1 MKTVVV
7 NSIKQIFADRIMVA
21 LILLFILL
29 SLIYCVYVGVSLH
42 PSDLQ
47 VAVHYTAYGETSF
60 YREKWYYL
68 VSFILFGLIVAT
80 AHTALI
86 VKLFVQERRQIAVLF
101 AWLSIFLVV
110 IMWFITR
117 AVLGI
122 AFPS

>member
-1 MKTVVV
+1 
-7 NSIKQIFADRIMVA
+7 MVA
-21 LILLFILL
+21 LILLFILMTL
-29 SLIYCVYVGVSLH
+29 TYCVYVGVSLH

-68 VSFILFGLIVAT
+68 ISFILFGLVVAVS
-80 AHTALI
+80 HTALI
-86 VKLFVQERRQIAVLF
+86 VKLFVQERRQIAILF

-117 AVLGI
+117 GVLGI

>member
-1 MKTVVV
+1 MKAVVV
-7 NSIKQIFADRIMVA
+7 SSLKQVFADRIVVA
-21 LILLFILL
+21 LIFLLILL
-29 SLIYCVYVGVSLH
+29 SLLYCVYVGISLH

-68 VSFILFGLIVAT
+68 ISFILFGLVLAA

-86 VKLFVQERRQIAVLF
+86 VKLFVQERRQIAILF

>member
-1 MKTVVV
+1 
-7 NSIKQIFADRIMVA
+7 MVA
-21 LILLFILL
+21 LILLFILM

-47 VAVHYTAYGETSF
+47 VAVHYTAYGETNF

-68 VSFILFGLIVAT
+68 ISFILFGLVVA
-80 AHTALI
+80 ASHTALI
-86 VKLFVQERRQIAVLF
+86 VKLFVQERRQIAILF
-101 AWLSIFLVV
+101 AWLSILLVV
-110 IMWFITR
+110 IMWFIAR

>member
-7 NSIKQIFADRIMVA
+7 HSIKEVFADRIVVA
-21 LILLFILL
+21 LILLFVLM
-29 SLIYCVYVGVSLH
+29 SLVYCVYVGISLH

-68 VSFILFGLIVAT
+68 ISFILFGLIVAA

-86 VKLFVQERRQIAVLF
+86 VKLFIQERRQIAILF

-110 IMWFITR
+110 IMFLITR

>member
-1 MKTVVV
+1 MKAVVV
-7 NSIKQIFADRIMVA
+7 NSIKQIFADRIVVA
-21 LILLFILL
+21 LIFLFILM
-29 SLIYCVYVGVSLH
+29 SLAYCVYVGISLH

-68 VSFILFGLIVAT
+68 ISFIIFGLVVA
-80 AHTALI
+80 ASHTALI
-86 VKLFVQERRQIAVLF
+86 VKLFVQERRQIAILF

-117 AVLGI
+117 GVLGI

>member
-1 MKTVVV
+1 MKTVVI
-7 NSIKQIFADRIMVA
+7 NSIKQVFADRIVVA
-21 LILLFILL
+21 LMLLFVLM
-29 SLIYCVYVGVSLH
+29 SLVYCVYVGISLH

-68 VSFILFGLIVAT
+68 ISFILFALVVAV
-80 AHTALI
+80 AHVALI
-86 VKLFVQERRQIAVLF
+86 VKLFVQERRQIAILF

-110 IMWFITR
+110 IMFLITR

-122 AFPS
+122 AFPT

>member
-1 MKTVVV
+1 MKTIVV
-7 NSIKQIFADRIMVA
+7 NSIKQIFADRIVVA
-21 LILLFILL
+21 LTLLFILL
-29 SLIYCVYVGVSLH
+29 SLVYCVYVGISLH

-68 VSFILFGLIVAT
+68 ISFILFGLVIAVS
-80 AHTALI
+80 HTALI
-86 VKLFVQERRQIAVLF
+86 VKLFVQERRQIAILF

>member
-1 MKTVVV
+1 MKTVVI
-7 NSIKQIFADRIMVA
+7 NSIKQVFADRIVVA
-21 LILLFILL
+21 LMLLFVLM
-29 SLIYCVYVGVSLH
+29 SLVYCVYVGISLH

-68 VSFILFGLIVAT
+68 ISFILFALVVAV
-80 AHTALI
+80 AHVALI
-86 VKLFVQERRQIAVLF
+86 IKLFVQERRQIAILF

-110 IMWFITR
+110 IMFLITR

-122 AFPS
+122 AFPT